1 MQYIEKYLDQIKK
14 NLSLILLL
22 PTLLGGLWQLFELS
36 KMSISF
42 IRFFSATQL
51 LPDGLLVLL
60 ITTLLYITFKFT
72 RIYKTRLQKKIIK
85 VNIDKPKNKMNN
97 FFIKKNLNNKLTYVD
112 NPIYRKNISFIFFNV
127 LMILIPALFLI
138 CVIKYTS
145 FFNDFL
151 THFNFLSFLFIWIP
165 FIMVINEMMISSL
178 ILLVHI
184 IESETFKQIQSYCT
198 KKPITKEIILFP
210 FKLLITQIIAMSF
223 IAFYFIIS
231 FFHQEYFLP
240 KNLKNLEYIKESLH
254 NQDYNQSNIS
264 YFNDKYIFIEHKNN
278 EKDAIIEII
287 KFDELLKNQVEEKRI
302 KLFFEKLNIK

>member
-1 MQYIEKYLDQIKK
+1 MQYIEKYLDQIKR
-14 NLSLILLL
+14 NLSIILLL
-22 PTLLGGLWQLFELS
+22 PTILGGLWQLFELS

-42 IRFFSATQL
+42 VRFFSATQL

-72 RIYKTRLQKKIIK
+72 RIYKIRLQKKIIK
-85 VNIDKPKNKMNN
+85 VNIEKPKNKMNN
-97 FFIKKNLNNKLTYVD
+97 FFIKQNLNNKLAYVD
-112 NPIYRKNISFIFFNV
+112 NPIYRKNIGFIFFNI
-127 LMILIPALFLI
+127 LIILIPTFFLI
-138 CVIKYTS
+138 YVIKYTN
-145 FFNDFL
+145 FFNDLL
-151 THFNFLSFLFIWIP
+151 TNFNFFSFLLIWIP
-165 FIMVINEMMISSL
+165 SIMVIKEMMTSSL

-184 IESETFKQIQSYCT
+184 IESDTFKQIQSYCT

-210 FKLLITQIIAMSF
+210 FRILITQIIAISF
-223 IAFYFIIS
+223 FAFYFLIS

-254 NQDYNQSNIS
+254 NPDYNKSKIS

-287 KFDELLKNQVEEKRI
+287 KFDELLKNQEEEKRI